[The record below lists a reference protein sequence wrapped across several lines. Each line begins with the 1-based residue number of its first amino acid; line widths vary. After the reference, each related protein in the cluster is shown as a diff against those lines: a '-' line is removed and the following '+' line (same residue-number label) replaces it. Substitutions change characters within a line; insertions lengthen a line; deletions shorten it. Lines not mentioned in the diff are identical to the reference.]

1 MTLPFTI
8 LNFSGPY
15 REPREPV
22 FSYDF
27 SIQRSTWPTPHG
39 VRVKVSIPDELE
51 HAKGK
56 VLNLGA
62 GTAGQTLII
71 NQMLSRRI
79 AERKLEIVTEEGML
93 DARADVL
100 VPPFTGPLQHLF
112 AKLDAWLNEHCD
124 ALRAEV
130 HKRVGTVKPAIVKP
144 G

>member
-8 LNFSGPY
+8 LNSSGPY

-39 VRVKVSIPDELE
+39 VRIKVSIPDELE

-56 VLNLGA
+56 VLNLAA

-79 AERKLEIVTEEGML
+79 AERKLEIATEEGML

-100 VPPFTGPLQHLF
+100 VPPFTGPFQHLF
-112 AKLDAWLNEHCD
+112 PKLDAWLNEHRDTLCED
-124 ALRAEV
+124 VQR
-130 HKRVGTVKPAIVKP
+130 RVGVVKP
-144 G
+144 GTKPG